1 MKIVDDVENGIFSRY
16 LKCSCDENNVFVHD
30 GAEGDGVEPEHVDV
44 AVGRQLG
51 QQIDHVLQPGVA
63 LPDKEWDRLLILR
76 NASQKKLYRQ
86 VYIEVLAEIVLLLL
100 FYFQF
105 SILLP
110 DFAVVS
116 QLRVFCTV
124 FPKLFG
130 PLTWI

>member
-1 MKIVDDVENGIFSRY
+1 MKIVDDVENGIFSCY

-76 NASQKKLYRQ
+76 DAFHIKFVQTSLSK
-86 VYIEVLAEIVLLLL
+86 LAELSPSIVPILNPYPRRCHSFPVKRL
-100 FYFQF
+100 F
-105 SILLP
+105 
-110 DFAVVS
+110 S
-116 QLRVFCTV
+116 Q
-124 FPKLFG
+124 
-130 PLTWI
+130 

>member
-1 MKIVDDVENGIFSRY
+1 MENGIFSCY

-51 QQIDHVLQPGVA
+51 QQIHHVLQPGVA

-76 NASQKKLYRQ
+76 NAFHKKKLYRQ

-110 DFAVVS
+110 DFAEVS
-116 QLRVFCTV
+116 QLRVF
-124 FPKLFG
+124 LHS
-130 PLTWI
+130 IS